1 MKILLVLLMFAPVFT
16 ILTYIFIRK
25 KTGTKYFL
33 EFYLGVALSIFMSF
47 IFYSFYRIYYTE
59 ISPAEYSI
67 IMKNIEKGGLNKELV
82 KEALA
87 DGFISPVEK
96 GYLEGEINSEKE
108 QDIKRRIVNDL

>member
-1 MKILLVLLMFAPVFT
+1 MKILLILLMLSPVFT

-25 KTGTKYFL
+25 KTGDEYFL
-33 EFYLGVALSIFMSF
+33 EFYLLVLASVTASIV
-47 IFYSFYRIYYTE
+47 FYSLYQIYYTE
-59 ISPAEYSI
+59 ISAAEYTI
-67 IMKNIEKGGLNKELV
+67 IMENIEKGGLNKELV